1 MIIGMVISMGKEK
14 KNTLGT
20 RMKEYEAVSKNHLMR
35 RTPVIIRLDGKA
47 FHTFTRGLDKPF
59 DSDFVTMMQQ
69 TMLHLCENIQG
80 CVLGYTQSDEITLV
94 LVDYQNRDSC
104 AWFDNQVQ
112 KIASISASMATLY
125 FNRELSEML
134 RDLEEDLVAA
144 NYSLPQAHM
153 YETNS
158 KKYDKWYDKEYRA
171 LFDSRVFNLP
181 QYEVINNLIWRQQ
194 DATRNSI
201 NSVAQSLFSHK
212 ELQGISSKDLQNK
225 MLIERD
231 VNWNDYPTHL
241 KRGCCAIKDSE
252 GKWVL
257 DINIPIFTEDRDY
270 IDRLVFLGDGEENAI

>member
-1 MIIGMVISMGKEK
+1 MIIGMVISVGKEK

-134 RDLEEDLVAA
+134 RDLEEDLAAA

-212 ELQGISSKDLQNK
+212 ELQGISSKDLQDK
-225 MLIERD
+225 MLTERG

>member
-1 MIIGMVISMGKEK
+1 MGKEK

-35 RTPVIIRLDGKA
+35 RTPVIIRLDGRA

-134 RDLEEDLVAA
+134 RDLEEDLAAA

-212 ELQGISSKDLQNK
+212 ELQGISSKDLQDK
-225 MLIERD
+225 MLTERD

-270 IDRLVFLGDGEENAI
+270 IDRLVFLEGGEENAI

>member
-1 MIIGMVISMGKEK
+1 MGKEK

-35 RTPVIIRLDGKA
+35 RTPVVIRLDGKA
-47 FHTFTRGLDKPF
+47 FHTFTRGLNKPF

-134 RDLEEDLVAA
+134 RDLEEDLAA
-144 NYSLPQAHM
+144 ADYSLPQAHM

-171 LFDSRVFNLP
+171 VFDSRVFNLP

-225 MLIERD
+225 MLTERD

-257 DINIPIFTEDRDY
+257 DINIPIFTEDRNY
-270 IDRLVFLGDGEENAI
+270 IDRLVFLEDGEENAI

>member
-1 MIIGMVISMGKEK
+1 MGKEK
-14 KNTLGT
+14 KNTLGA
-20 RMKEYEAVSKNHLMR
+20 RMKVYEAVSKNYLMR

-59 DSDFVTMMQQ
+59 DIDFVNIMQQ

-94 LVDYQNRDSC
+94 LVDYQDRDTC

-134 RDLEEDLVAA
+134 RDLEEDLAA
-144 NYSLPQAHM
+144 ADYSLPQAHM

-158 KKYDKWYDKEYRA
+158 KKYDKWYDKEYKA
-171 LFDSRVFNLP
+171 LFDSRVFNVP

-212 ELQGISSKDLQNK
+212 ELQGINSKDLQNK
-225 MLIERD
+225 MLIEKG
-231 VNWNDYPTHL
+231 VNWNDFPTTL
-241 KRGCCAIKDSE
+241 KRGSCAIKNDD
-252 GKWVL
+252 GKWVI
-257 DINIPIFTEDRDY
+257 DNEIPIFTEDRNY
-270 IDRLVFLGDGEENAI
+270 IDRLVFLEDGEDDAI

>member
-35 RTPVIIRLDGKA
+35 RTPVVIRLDGKA
-47 FHTFTRGLDKPF
+47 FHTFTRGLNKPF

-134 RDLEEDLVAA
+134 RDLEEDLAA
-144 NYSLPQAHM
+144 ADYSLPQAHM

-158 KKYDKWYDKEYRA
+158 KKYDRWYDKEYRA

-181 QYEVINNLIWRQQ
+181 QYEVINSLIWRQQ

-225 MLIERD
+225 MLTERD

-257 DINIPIFTEDRDY
+257 DVNIPIFTEDRDY
-270 IDRLVFLGDGEENAI
+270 IDRLIFLEDGEDNAI

>member
-20 RMKEYEAVSKNHLMR
+20 RMKEYEAVSKNRLMR

-134 RDLEEDLVAA
+134 GDLEEDLAAA

-212 ELQGISSKDLQNK
+212 ELQGISSKDLQDK
-225 MLIERD
+225 MLTERD

-270 IDRLVFLGDGEENAI
+270 IDRLVFLEDGEENAI

>member
-1 MIIGMVISMGKEK
+1 MIIGMVINMGKEK

-47 FHTFTRGLDKPF
+47 FHTFTRGLNKPF

-134 RDLEEDLVAA
+134 RDLEEDLAA
-144 NYSLPQAHM
+144 ADYSLPQAHM

-171 LFDSRVFNLP
+171 VFDSRVFNLP

-225 MLIERD
+225 MLTERD

-270 IDRLVFLGDGEENAI
+270 IDRLVFLEDGEENAI

>member
-1 MIIGMVISMGKEK
+1 MIIGMVISMRKEK

-134 RDLEEDLVAA
+134 RDLEEDLAAA
-144 NYSLPQAHM
+144 NYSLSQAHM

-270 IDRLVFLGDGEENAI
+270 IDRLVFLEDGEENAI

>member
-1 MIIGMVISMGKEK
+1 MGKEK
-14 KNTLGT
+14 KNTLGA
-20 RMKEYEAVSKNHLMR
+20 RMKVYEAVSKNYLMR

-59 DSDFVTMMQQ
+59 DIDFVNIMQQ

-94 LVDYQNRDSC
+94 LVDYQDRDTC

-134 RDLEEDLVAA
+134 RDLEEDLAA
-144 NYSLPQAHM
+144 ADYSLPQAHM

-158 KKYDKWYDKEYRA
+158 KKYDKWYDKEYKA
-171 LFDSRVFNLP
+171 LFDSRVFNVP

-212 ELQGISSKDLQNK
+212 ELQGINSKDLQNK
-225 MLIERD
+225 MLIEKN
-231 VNWNDYPTHL
+231 VNWNDFSTTL
-241 KRGCCAIKDSE
+241 KRGSCAIKNDD
-252 GKWVL
+252 GKWVI
-257 DINIPIFTEDRDY
+257 DNEIPIFTEDRNY
-270 IDRLVFLGDGEENAI
+270 IDRLVFLEDDEDDAI